1 MAVMWFVKKLANN
14 KPVGYCLDADDS
26 GQRPINPHHSN
37 SQREWELQS
46 LHQRIHS
53 PCTPTLHMCLKSLS
67 LSLSPKIWVCK
78 AYILHTP
85 STEPPYLYILK
96 LPMPW
101 SVLSQAQ
108 FKHHIFLASS
118 YNRASRDSKSDENS
132 MLCGVDSASKVSPA
146 TQLCLPAA

>member
-1 MAVMWFVKKLANN
+1 MAVMWCVKKLANN

-53 PCTPTLHMCLKSLS
+53 PCTPTLHLCLKSLS
-67 LSLSPKIWVCK
+67 LSLSPKDMSLQGL
-78 AYILHTP
+78 YPTHTFDWAN
-85 STEPPYLYILK
+85 LF
-96 LPMPW
+96 PMPW

-132 MLCGVDSASKVSPA
+132 MLCGEDSASKVSPA